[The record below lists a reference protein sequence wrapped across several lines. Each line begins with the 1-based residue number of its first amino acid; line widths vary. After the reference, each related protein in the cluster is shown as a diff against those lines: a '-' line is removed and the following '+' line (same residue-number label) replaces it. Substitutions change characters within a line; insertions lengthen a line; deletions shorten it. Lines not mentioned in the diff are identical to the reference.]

1 MQPHI
6 HLNEGLGIRCAILP
20 GDPARVERI
29 AAYLDDVCDHG
40 SHREYRSIS
49 GTWRGVPVL
58 AMSTGMG
65 GPSTAIAVEELRRIG
80 VESLLRIGS
89 CGALQSGIA
98 VGELLLV
105 QAAVRDE
112 GTSRAYVPEGY
123 PAVSDAALLALCAR
137 SARRRGLK
145 AHIGLVRSHDSF
157 YIDGQEDVNRLWSG
171 RGVLGSDM
179 ETAALLAVAR
189 LRRLRA
195 MSILNTVVPWGGDT
209 LGGIGAY
216 SGGAE
221 AGGHLRVGPIAS
233 TRMTCPEAQRERA
246 FFAMLRSA
254 VRYELDA
261 KMLILSDSIGVRAV
275 FQAAE
280 EDQNTK
286 NQKIN

>member
-49 GTWRGVPVL
+49 GTWRDVPVL

-157 YIDGQEDVNRLWSG
+157 YIGRAGGREPSLERPGRAGLRHGDGGSAG
-171 RGVLGSDM
+171 RGPSAGPAGH
-179 ETAALLAVAR
+179 EHPEHRGAVG
-189 LRRLRA
+189 RRYTGRHRR
-195 MSILNTVVPWGGDT
+195 VQRRRGG
-209 LGGIGAY
+209 
-216 SGGAE
+216 GGA
-221 AGGHLRVGPIAS
+221 G
-233 TRMTCPEAQRERA
+233 
-246 FFAMLRSA
+246 
-254 VRYELDA
+254 
-261 KMLILSDSIGVRAV
+261 
-275 FQAAE
+275 
-280 EDQNTK
+280 
-286 NQKIN
+286 

>member
-1 MQPHI
+1 M
-6 HLNEGLGIRCAILP
+6 
-20 GDPARVERI
+20 
-29 AAYLDDVCDHG
+29 
-40 SHREYRSIS
+40 
-49 GTWRGVPVL
+49 
-58 AMSTGMG
+58 
-65 GPSTAIAVEELRRIG
+65 
-80 VESLLRIGS
+80 ESLLRIGS

-189 LRRLRA
+189 LRGLRA

-221 AGGHLRVGPIAS
+221 AAARGEAAS
-233 TRMTCPEAQRERA
+233 IQVA
-246 FFAMLRSA
+246 
-254 VRYELDA
+254 LDA
-261 KMLILSDSIGVRAV
+261 C
-275 FQAAE
+275 AAIE
-280 EDQNTK
+280 RGEDWLA
-286 NQKIN
+286 

>member
-65 GPSTAIAVEELRRIG
+65 GPSTA
-80 VESLLRIGS
+80 
-89 CGALQSGIA
+89 IA

-189 LRRLRA
+189 LRGLRA

-221 AGGHLRVGPIAS
+221 AAARGEAAS
-233 TRMTCPEAQRERA
+233 IQVA
-246 FFAMLRSA
+246 
-254 VRYELDA
+254 LDA
-261 KMLILSDSIGVRAV
+261 C
-275 FQAAE
+275 AAIE
-280 EDQNTK
+280 RGEDWLA
-286 NQKIN
+286 

>member
-137 SARRRGLK
+137 SARRRGMK

-157 YIDGQEDVNRLWSG
+157 YIDGQEDVNRRRRAPARWACCRWRWRRPSG
-171 RGVLGSDM
+171 PWATRRQPVRPCCC
-179 ETAALLAVAR
+179 AAAG
-189 LRRLRA
+189 LRRRRRT
-195 MSILNTVVPWGGDT
+195 SRRRHGWWSWP
-209 LGGIGAY
+209 
-216 SGGAE
+216 
-221 AGGHLRVGPIAS
+221 P
-233 TRMTCPEAQRERA
+233 TRY
-246 FFAMLRSA
+246 FRSD
-254 VRYELDA
+254 L
-261 KMLILSDSIGVRAV
+261 
-275 FQAAE
+275 
-280 EDQNTK
+280 
-286 NQKIN
+286 

>member
-49 GTWRGVPVL
+49 GTWRDVPVL

-189 LRRLRA
+189 LRGLRA

-221 AGGHLRVGPIAS
+221 AAARGEAAS
-233 TRMTCPEAQRERA
+233 IQVA
-246 FFAMLRSA
+246 
-254 VRYELDA
+254 LDA
-261 KMLILSDSIGVRAV
+261 C
-275 FQAAE
+275 AAIE
-280 EDQNTK
+280 RGEDWLA
-286 NQKIN
+286 